1 MTVTMD
7 VQGTAAFSELTRS
20 VLAALETYANVH
32 RGSGHKSRAT
42 THLYERAGEIV
53 LAYLGLPED
62 ANTVIFCTPR
72 RAELL
77 KEQLAPGS
85 YREVSSQQLGLPLG
99 VRALAVARRALP
111 SGVPVE
117 SGGGTARLVAPGWVI
132 WAKAPDRFEP
142 GTPAIVNV
150 IALARAL
157 QLAGAGGT
165 SVFRDALTA
174 EVAISLA
181 SATEILYRDSLGSA
195 TGRELLAAL
204 RQTEIG
210 RGVYVPT
217 TEGLKPFI
225 NLDNGA
231 STPTFAPIWD
241 TVRQTWQARPEVQQ
255 ALIGEVQSIC
265 AETLGA
271 PADAYDVVFTANTTE
286 AINLVAA
293 SLREEA
299 PAGGT
304 TVEGA
309 TVVLNTLLEHNS
321 NELPWRTT
329 PGLTLVRLGIDDEG
343 FVDMQELQALLA
355 AYNEQ
360 HAHGAQRIALVAV
373 SGASNV
379 LGVYNDLAEISRIAH
394 RYGARL
400 LVDAAQ
406 MVAHRA
412 IAMEEWGIDY
422 LAFSGHKVYAPF
434 GAGALVARRGLP
446 TFDPAELAHVRAS
459 GEENVGGIAALGKA
473 LLLLRR
479 IGFDVIQEEERVL
492 TAQALC
498 ALARIPRVSVYGVK
512 DPASPRFDH
521 KGGVIIFDVQ
531 GRVPW
536 NVAEE
541 LAARGGIGVRSGCH
555 CAHLTVKRVLHI
567 PPLLER
573 FQGVMLRVLPRL
585 SLPGV
590 VRVSLGIENTAQ
602 DIDTLV
608 AVLGTSDRQSKA
620 KLGGQMDEFVKRCAA
635 DVYAPVASR
644 TV

>member
-1 MTVTMD
+1 MD
-7 VQGTAAFSELTRS
+7 VQGTAAFSELARS

-42 THLYERAGEIV
+42 THLYEHAGEIV
-53 LAYLGLPED
+53 LTHLGLPED

-77 KEQLAPGS
+77 KAQLAPRS
-85 YREVSSQQLGLPLG
+85 HREVSSQELGLPLG

-111 SGVPVE
+111 SGAPVE

-157 QLAGAGGT
+157 QLAGAGGNT
-165 SVFRDALTA
+165 IFREALKA
-174 EVAISLA
+174 EAAISPA
-181 SATEILYRDSLGSA
+181 PATDILYRDSLGPA

-210 RGVYVPT
+210 RGVCVPT
-217 TEGLKPFI
+217 TEGFKPFI

-231 STPTFAPIWD
+231 STPTFMPIWD
-241 TVRQTWQARPEVQQ
+241 AVRQTWQARPEVQQ
-255 ALIGEVQSIC
+255 ALIGEVKSIC
-265 AETLGA
+265 ADTLGA
-271 PADAYDVVFTANTTE
+271 PPDAYDVVFTANTTK

-293 SLREEA
+293 SLRAEA

-304 TVEGA
+304 TM
-309 TVVLNTLLEHNS
+309 VLNTLLEHNS

-329 PGLTLVRLGIDDEG
+329 PGLALLRLGIDDEG

-355 AYNEQ
+355 AYNED

-412 IAMEEWGIDY
+412 LAMEEWGIDY
-422 LAFSGHKVYAPF
+422 LAFSGHKAYAPF
-434 GAGALVARRGLP
+434 GTGALVARRGLL
-446 TFDPAELAHVRAS
+446 TLDPAELAHVQAS

-531 GRVPW
+531 GSIPW
-536 NVAEE
+536 NVAED

-567 PPLLER
+567 PKWAER
-573 FQGVMLRVLPRL
+573 FQGVLLQVLPKL

-590 VRVSLGIENTAQ
+590 IRVSLGIENCAQ

-608 AVLGTSDRQSKA
+608 AVLRAGGRQPKA
-620 KLGGQMDEFVKRCAA
+620 KLGGEMDEFVKRSAA
-635 DVYAPVASR
+635 RVYAPVAHSALNG
-644 TV
+644 